1 MVTREKDRIF
11 EEVTIQNGPAPV
23 HVRRI
28 LQSPEE
34 MLNKGKIFNH
44 TYIEKGAGIGWHI
57 HKGTC
62 ECYYIL
68 KGEGLYNDNGTE
80 MIVRAGDVTFTNDG
94 EGHSLINRNDETLEV
109 IALVLNT

>member
-23 HVRRI
+23 QVRRI

-94 EGHSLINRNDETLEV
+94 EGHSLINEKDETLEV